1 MQHLPEGAKGPWWQW
16 PGSTGRR
23 IAAWQ
28 SSPCSYNEVVCSL
41 GACVRGGGRREHRG
55 IAKKGN
61 VKQRAEV
68 KHS

>member
-28 SSPCSYNEVVCSL
+28 SSPCSHNEVVCSL
-41 GACVRGGGRREHRG
+41 GGVSERGEGENTGELLKREM
-55 IAKKGN
+55 
-61 VKQRAEV
+61 
-68 KHS
+68 